1 MNRYRNS
8 FAALVVLGLTSLSFA
23 ALAADEQAEEKVLRV
38 CQDPNNLPFSHKDQT
53 GFENKIAQLFA
64 QDLGWK
70 LETTWYPQRMGFI
83 RNTLKGKEP
92 NSEKFKCDLVT
103 SVSPDFDLGLATKAY
118 YSSTY
123 TMVYIKGRGLDD
135 VKTPDDLLKLDAD
148 KRKKLRIGV
157 TARTPVVD
165 WLLKNNLVE
174 QMVAIQLQSGDP
186 EKYAGELIEKELT
199 AGKLDAVLIWG
210 PIGGYFGKK
219 SSVPMAVLPF
229 PTDANKSSALQ
240 YSIAMGV
247 RFGEKPWRDRV
258 NLFLDKNQAKIQAI
272 MNDYGIPLV
281 TINAAPETATVSE
294 TKPPQK

>member
-1 MNRYRNS
+1 MYQYRNS
-8 FAALVVLGLTSLSFA
+8 FTGLLAVVFLTLSFA
-23 ALAADEQAEEKVLRV
+23 AFAADEPVEEKILRV

-53 GFENKIAQLFA
+53 GFENKIAELFA

-103 SVSPDFDLGLATKAY
+103 SVSPDFDLGLPTKIY

-123 TMVYIKGRGLDD
+123 TMVYVKGRGLDD
-135 VKTPDDLLKLDAD
+135 VKTPDDLLKLDPE

-186 EKYAGELIEKELT
+186 EKYAGELIEKELST
-199 AGKLDAVLIWG
+199 GNLDAVLIWG
-210 PIGGYFGKK
+210 PIGGYFSKK
-219 SSVPMAVLPF
+219 STVPMVVLPF
-229 PTDANKSSALQ
+229 KPESIAQSPLQ
-240 YSIAMGV
+240 FSIAMGV
-247 RFGEKPWRDRV
+247 RYGEKPWRDRI
-258 NLFLDKNQAKIQAI
+258 NQLIEKNQAKIEAI
-272 MNDYGIPLV
+272 MNDYGVPTV
-281 TINAAPETATVSE
+281 TIAAKPDSATVSE
-294 TKPPQK
+294 TKLPQK

>member
-1 MNRYRNS
+1 MNRYRKS
-8 FAALVVLGLTSLSFA
+8 FAASVAVGLISFSSA
-23 ALAADEQAEEKVLRV
+23 ASAADEQTEEKILRV
-38 CQDPNNLPFSHKDQT
+38 CQDPNNLPFSHKEQT
-53 GFENKIAQLFA
+53 GFENKIAELFA

-92 NSEKFKCDLVT
+92 NSGKFKCDLVT
-103 SVSPDFDLGLATKAY
+103 SVSPDFDLGLATKPY

-123 TMVYIKGRGLDD
+123 TMVYVKGRGLDE
-135 VKTPDDLLKLDAD
+135 VKTPEDLMKLDPE

-186 EKYAGELIEKELT
+186 EKYAGELIEKELA
-199 AGKLDAVLIWG
+199 AGNIDAALVWG

-219 SSVPMAVLPF
+219 STVPMAVLPF
-229 PTDANKSSALQ
+229 KEDSAKESPLQ
-240 YSIAMGV
+240 FSIAMGV
-247 RFGEKPWRDRV
+247 RYGEKPWRDRV
-258 NLFLDKNQAKIQAI
+258 NQFLEKNQAKITAI
-272 MNDYGIPLV
+272 MSDYGVPLV
-281 TINAAPETATVSE
+281 DIPIVKAEAAPAE
-294 TKPPQK
+294 QKASQK

>member
-1 MNRYRNS
+1 MNRYRKS
-8 FAALVVLGLTSLSFA
+8 FAALIVAGLFSLSSVG
-23 ALAADEQAEEKVLRV
+23 LAADEQAEEKVLRV

-53 GFENKIAQLFA
+53 GFENKIAELFA

-83 RNTLKGKEP
+83 RNTLKGKQP
-92 NSEKFKCDLVT
+92 NTEKFKCDLVT

-123 TMVYIKGRGLDD
+123 TMVYVKGRGLDEI
-135 VKTPDDLLKLDAD
+135 KTPDDLMKLEAE

-165 WLLKNNLVE
+165 WLLKNNLLE
-174 QMVAIQLQSGDP
+174 QMVSIQLQTGDP
-186 EKYAGELIEKELT
+186 EKYPGELIEKELA
-199 AGKLDAVLIWG
+199 AGNIDAALVWG

-229 PTDANKSSALQ
+229 KPDASAESPLQ
-240 YSIAMGV
+240 FSIAMGV
-247 RFGEKPWRDRV
+247 RYGEKPWRDRV
-258 NLFLDKNQAKIQAI
+258 NQFLEKNQAKIQAI
-272 MNDYGIPLV
+272 VADYGVPLV
-281 TINAAPETATVSE
+281 TLASKPDAASMTEA
-294 TKPPQK
+294 KAPQK

>member
-1 MNRYRNS
+1 VNRYRKS
-8 FAALVVLGLTSLSFA
+8 FTASILLGLLSLSSA
-23 ALAADEQAEEKVLRV
+23 AFAADEQAEEKILRV
-38 CQDPNNLPFSHKDQT
+38 CQDPNNLPFSHKDHT
-53 GFENKIAQLFA
+53 GFENKIAELFA

-103 SVSPDFDLGLATKAY
+103 SVSPDFDLGLPTKAY

-123 TMVYIKGRGLDD
+123 TMVYVKGRGLDD
-135 VKTPDDLLKLDAD
+135 VKTPDDLLKLDPE

-199 AGKLDAVLIWG
+199 AGNLDAVLIWG

-219 SSVPMAVLPF
+219 STVPMAVLPF
-229 PTDANKSSALQ
+229 PTDASKTSALQ

-247 RFGEKPWRDRV
+247 RYGEKPWRDRV
-258 NLFLDKNQAKIQAI
+258 NQFLEKNQTKIQAI
-272 MNDYGIPLV
+272 MNDFGVPLV
-281 TINAAPETATVSE
+281 TITAKPDAAALSE
-294 TKPPQK
+294 TKPVPK